1 MKAMFFGRN
10 CMQDLVKKALYLG
23 VGIASYAAEQ
33 ANTNLKELTVKAQ
46 KLADTLVERGEMNAE
61 EARRYV
67 DELIREAQGEAV
79 VQGSEESRSPRRI
92 EIVSDDSE
100 TEEQPTSVVV
110 NEVKK
115 PQGEDVESLRRQV
128 EALQAELQRLNRS

>member
-1 MKAMFFGRN
+1 
-10 CMQDLVKKALYLG
+10 MQDLVKKALYLG

-33 ANTNLKELTVKAQ
+33 ANANLRELTVKAQ

-79 VQGSEESRSPRRI
+79 VQGKEEKTSPRRI
-92 EIVSDDSE
+92 EIVSDESE
-100 TEEQPTSVVV
+100 TEAQPTNMVV
-110 NEVKK
+110 NDVKK
-115 PQGEDVESLRRQV
+115 SGEEDVENLRRQV
-128 EALQAELQRLNRS
+128 EALQAELNRLNRS

>member
-1 MKAMFFGRN
+1 MKTMFFGRN

-67 DELIREAQGEAV
+67 DELIREAQGETV
-79 VQGSEESRSPRRI
+79 VPGSDESRSPRRI

-100 TEEQPTSVVV
+100 TTDQPSSVVV
-110 NEVKK
+110 NDGKDSK
-115 PQGEDVESLRRQV
+115 GEDVDSLRRQV

>member
-1 MKAMFFGRN
+1 
-10 CMQDLVKKALYLG
+10 MQDLVKKALYLG

-33 ANTNLKELTVKAQ
+33 ANTNLKELSVKAQ

-79 VQGSEESRSPRRI
+79 APGSEEGRSPRRI
-92 EIVSDDSE
+92 EIVSDE
-100 TEEQPTSVVV
+100 TETADQSSSVAV
-110 NEVKK
+110 NDVKA
-115 PQGEDVESLRRQV
+115 PEGEDVDSLRRQV
-128 EALQAELQRLNRS
+128 EALQAELRRLNRS

>member
-1 MKAMFFGRN
+1 MFFGRN
-10 CMQDLVKKALYLG
+10 GMQDLVKKALYLG

-67 DELIREAQGEAV
+67 DELIREAQGDAA
-79 VQGSEESRSPRRI
+79 VQGSEDSRSPRRI
-92 EIVSDDSE
+92 EIISDESE
-100 TEEQPTSVVV
+100 DEAQSTNVVR
-110 NEVKK
+110 NET
-115 PQGEDVESLRRQV
+115 PQSGKEDVESLRRQV

>member
-33 ANTNLKELTVKAQ
+33 ANTNLKELRVKAQ

-79 VQGSEESRSPRRI
+79 VGSSEEGRSPRRI
-92 EIVSDDSE
+92 EIIADDNDPEDQSA
-100 TEEQPTSVVV
+100 SVVV

-115 PQGEDVESLRRQV
+115 SGAEDVESLRRQV

>member
-1 MKAMFFGRN
+1 
-10 CMQDLVKKALYLG
+10 MQDLVKKALYLG
-23 VGIASYAAEQ
+23 VGIAAYAAEQ

-46 KLADTLVERGEMNAE
+46 KLADTLVERGEMNTE

-67 DELIREAQGEAV
+67 DDLIREAQGEAA
-79 VQGSEESRSPRRI
+79 VQGSEENRSPRRI
-92 EIVSDDSE
+92 EIVSDESE

-110 NEVKK
+110 NDVKK
-115 PQGEDVESLRRQV
+115 SGDEDVESLRRQV

>member
-1 MKAMFFGRN
+1 MKALFFGRN

-67 DELIREAQGEAV
+67 DELIREAQGETA

-110 NEVKK
+110 NDVKK
-115 PQGEDVESLRRQV
+115 PEGEDVESLRRQV